1 MVDNKIAST
10 GQLANQA
17 AKQLHVNTEILRKAD
32 KRFQILEEH
41 LVKMGHEVHALV
53 VAMCLPC

>member
-1 MVDNKIAST
+1 MVDNKIASAR
-10 GQLANQA
+10 QLANQA

-32 KRFQILEEH
+32 ERFQILEEH
-41 LVKMGHEVHALV
+41 LVKMEHEVHALV